1 MKEINIFRRDER
13 RSNCGFLLLLLYDG
27 GMKIDETEIILFF
40 LKIKEQYI
48 KAKKELG
55 HPRHIPGVYRGAK
68 TV

>member
-1 MKEINIFRRDER
+1 MKKDEI
-13 RSNCGFLLLLLYDG
+13 
-27 GMKIDETEIILFF
+27 EIILLFF

-68 TV
+68 TVS